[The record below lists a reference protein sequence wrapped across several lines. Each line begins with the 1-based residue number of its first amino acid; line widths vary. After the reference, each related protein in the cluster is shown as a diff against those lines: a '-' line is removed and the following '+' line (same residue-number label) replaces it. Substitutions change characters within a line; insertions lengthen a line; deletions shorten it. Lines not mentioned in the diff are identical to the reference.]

1 MPINITTA
9 VDSLVE
15 LVNRK
20 GRISLEEASKELG
33 IPENILNEWASFLEE
48 ENVISIEY
56 KFTTPFLIAKS
67 TKITID
73 IKELEREIEVIT
85 RKLDYMLSYLE
96 KQEIQHGMFIEDLKD
111 IKKLIVKEASIFNQK
126 KVNEDIV
133 YAQKFI
139 LEYQVKILINKIKK
153 IKKPD
158 LVIINE
164 LKDKLEI
171 ILKRKEIF
179 DHNLKILKKG

>member
-1 MPINITTA
+1 
-9 VDSLVE
+9 
-15 LVNRK
+15 
-20 GRISLEEASKELG
+20 
-33 IPENILNEWASFLEE
+33 
-48 ENVISIEY
+48 
-56 KFTTPFLIAKS
+56 
-67 TKITID
+67 
-73 IKELEREIEVIT
+73 
-85 RKLDYMLSYLE
+85 MLSYLE

-126 KVNEDIV
+126 KVNGDIV

>member
-33 IPENILNEWASFLEE
+33 IPENIINEWASFLEE
-48 ENVISIEY
+48 ENVILIEY
-56 KFTTPFLIAKS
+56 KFTTPFLVATA
-67 TKITID
+67 TKIIID
-73 IKELEREIEVIT
+73 IKELEREIEIIT
-85 RKLDYMLSYLE
+85 RKLEYMLSYLE
-96 KQEIQHGMFIEDLKD
+96 KQEIQHKMDIEELKD
-111 IKKLIVKEASIFNQK
+111 IKELIIKEASIFNQK
-126 KVNEDIV
+126 RVNGDIV

-139 LEYQVKILINKIKK
+139 LQYQVKSILNKIKK
-153 IKKPD
+153 IKRPD